1 MSKKGIKIKNKGSKN
16 ISQWHHEQI
25 ETHVFIMQPRL
36 LMAIVIN
43 LPELVLKKTCHG
55 KLEEEKRMMLAL

>member
-36 LMAIVIN
+36 PMAIVIS
-43 LPELVLKKTCHG
+43 LPELVLKKICHG
-55 KLEEEKRMMLAL
+55 K

>member
-1 MSKKGIKIKNKGSKN
+1 MSKKGIKIKNKGSKS